1 MHALHTIGWMNVL
14 VQLISM
20 ISFIS
25 GLFQL
30 DPYKLVAFLILVTV
44 NVFGLMCVKIR
55 GTATPPLETPITF
68 PTVTSKQE
76 RWELFDEINAWPLP
90 QYPDC
95 SSSGI
100 NTLPHTTW
108 NVVCDQQLVCEQQ
121 QLCDS
126 WRLCLCKLFRFSLM
140 NTPNNVAFPADQE
153 LKIFPVPSGYCM

>member
-1 MHALHTIGWMNVL
+1 MHVLHTIGWMNVL

-44 NVFGLMCVKIR
+44 NVFGLKCVKIR

-68 PTVTSKQE
+68 PTVTSKE
-76 RWELFDEINAWPLP
+76 RWELFDELYAWPLP

-100 NTLPHTTW
+100 NIDFPCFATHYMECGLWSTTGLW
-108 NVVCDQQLVCEQQ
+108 ATIVV
-121 QLCDS
+121 
-126 WRLCLCKLFRFSLM
+126 WFMKIMSLQAIQ
-140 NTPNNVAFPADQE
+140 TY
-153 LKIFPVPSGYCM
+153 PSEHSK